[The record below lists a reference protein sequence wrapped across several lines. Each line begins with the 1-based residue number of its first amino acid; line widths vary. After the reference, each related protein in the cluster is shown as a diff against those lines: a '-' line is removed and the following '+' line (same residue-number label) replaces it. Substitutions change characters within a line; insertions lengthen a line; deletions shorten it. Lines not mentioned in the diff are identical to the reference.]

1 MTSPLPPYYPT
12 RRLGWSLAA
21 SLVIVRLADHL
32 LVAAALVFVALVLIW
47 VWP

>member
-1 MTSPLPPYYPT
+1 MTPPPPPYYPT
-12 RRLGWSLAA
+12 HRLGTSLAA
-21 SLVIVRLADHL
+21 ALVIVRLADHL